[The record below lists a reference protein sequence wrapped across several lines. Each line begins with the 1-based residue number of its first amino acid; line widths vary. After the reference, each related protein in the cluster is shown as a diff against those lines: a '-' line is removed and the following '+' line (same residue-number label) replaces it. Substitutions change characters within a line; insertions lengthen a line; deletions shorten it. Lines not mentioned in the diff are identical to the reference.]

1 VRLVHGMLLSLK
13 AGKQETCQW
22 QKNTQLFDII

>member
-1 VRLVHGMLLSLK
+1 MLLSLK

-22 QKNTQLFDII
+22 QKNTQLSDII